1 MDEKAE
7 HVPFRASK
15 LTLILR
21 DSFIAKNVISKVVMI
36 ACISPGSS
44 SADHS
49 VNTLRYAERLKDQ
62 TQLSKKYNE
71 INENNIKKYESQN
84 KSNDIKSSIE
94 VKKQVTKDSI
104 AKIQSAKMIKKEEV
118 NKPSVL
124 SKQTKEIK
132 ETKDTVQVLNKIA
145 NNNQNN
151 PSNIQSNPSNN
162 QKQAIDPKNSQNK
175 IPPKSSN
182 LTKKEETI
190 LPKEAT
196 KQAIRQPTKEQIQ
209 GKDKNRANSIKKV
222 TTNMVANKNN
232 SKEAEKISEQIQIEE
247 IFNNQNKKR
256 VKEDINYMKRTMRGD
271 NKEEFFEFQ
280 EKVTSVLEQQE
291 EVFATHMAAIKEDA
305 KLLTLESEL
314 ISTIQGIGFMDYDVD
329 SYVQKLQHV
338 IKKKL
343 KMY

>member
-1 MDEKAE
+1 MDEKAD

-209 GKDKNRANSIKKV
+209 
-222 TTNMVANKNN
+222 
-232 SKEAEKISEQIQIEE
+232 
-247 IFNNQNKKR
+247 
-256 VKEDINYMKRTMRGD
+256 
-271 NKEEFFEFQ
+271 
-280 EKVTSVLEQQE
+280 
-291 EVFATHMAAIKEDA
+291 
-305 KLLTLESEL
+305 
-314 ISTIQGIGFMDYDVD
+314 
-329 SYVQKLQHV
+329 
-338 IKKKL
+338 
-343 KMY
+343 

>member
-1 MDEKAE
+1 MDEKAD

-145 NNNQNN
+145 NNNVIIFGFYKIQKV
-151 PSNIQSNPSNN
+151 SYNIFE
-162 QKQAIDPKNSQNK
+162 NS
-175 IPPKSSN
+175 
-182 LTKKEETI
+182 
-190 LPKEAT
+190 
-196 KQAIRQPTKEQIQ
+196 
-209 GKDKNRANSIKKV
+209 
-222 TTNMVANKNN
+222 
-232 SKEAEKISEQIQIEE
+232 
-247 IFNNQNKKR
+247 F
-256 VKEDINYMKRTMRGD
+256 
-271 NKEEFFEFQ
+271 
-280 EKVTSVLEQQE
+280 
-291 EVFATHMAAIKEDA
+291 
-305 KLLTLESEL
+305 
-314 ISTIQGIGFMDYDVD
+314 
-329 SYVQKLQHV
+329 
-338 IKKKL
+338 
-343 KMY
+343 